1 MNSQLNTQPS
11 FKPTAPAKPRAKKH
25 PVAARTLLKV
35 LGKLHCGTLT
45 FTAPDGTVTVFKGQQ
60 AGADADLRFG
70 DWQVAREV
78 VKAAEIGLAEC
89 YRDGRVFTTDLTQ
102 LLVLCVENE
111 AALMEVFYGNK
122 FIAAFFRLKHWLRA
136 NNRDQAKRNIS
147 AHYDLSN
154 RFYQHWLDNTMTYSS
169 AVGTE
174 LNNALPGAMEA
185 AQTAKYE
192 RILTQLNPAEG
203 ASILEI
209 GAGWGGFAE
218 HAARTRGV
226 KVHGITLSTEQLN
239 FAVSRIADA
248 ALDKLVTFELIDYR
262 DVTATY
268 DYVVSIEMFEAVGEK
283 FWPVYFKSVHDR
295 LKPNGRAMIQ
305 AITIDEKA
313 FVRYRESS
321 DFIREYIFPGGMLAP
336 VSRFISEAQ
345 AQGLTAHSPFMFG
358 IDYANT
364 LKYWLTRVNASQV
377 EINALGFDDKFL
389 QLWRFYLCYC
399 EAGFRTKR
407 TDVMQ
412 IELAR
417 KA

>member
-1 MNSQLNTQPS
+1 MNSQLNSQPS
-11 FKPTAPAKPRAKKH
+11 LKNNIPRAHHVRKP
-25 PVAARTLLKV
+25 PVAARTLLRV
-35 LGKLHCGTLT
+35 LRKLHYGTLT
-45 FTAPDGTVTVFKGQQ
+45 FTAPDGTVTVFKGQH
-60 AGADADLRFG
+60 AGADADMRFA
-70 DWQVAREV
+70 DWRVASDI

-89 YRDGRVFTTDLTQ
+89 YRDGRMFTSNLTQ
-102 LLVLCVENE
+102 LLTLCVENE

-122 FIAAFFRLKHWLRA
+122 IIATFFRLKHWLRS
-136 NNRDQAKRNIS
+136 NNRSQAKRNIS

-154 RFYQHWLDNTMTYSS
+154 AFYQRWLDKTMTYSS
-169 AVGTE
+169 AVGTASE
-174 LNNALPGAMEA
+174 TSMEA
-185 AQTAKYE
+185 AQIAKYE
-192 RILTQLNPAEG
+192 RILAQLNPPKG

-248 ALDKLVTFELIDYR
+248 GLSDLASFELIDYR

-268 DYVVSIEMFEAVGEK
+268 DFVVSIEMFEAVGEK
-283 FWPVYFKSVHDR
+283 FWPVYFKAVHDR
-295 LKPNGRAMIQ
+295 LNPSGRAMIQ
-305 AITIDEKA
+305 AITMDEKA
-313 FVRYRESS
+313 FARYRVSS

-336 VSRFISEAQ
+336 VSRFITEAQ
-345 AQGLTAHSPFMFG
+345 AQGLTAQTPFMFG

-364 LKYWLTRVNASQV
+364 LKYWLTRVNAEQT
-377 EINALGFDDKFL
+377 EINKLGFDEKFL
-389 QLWRFYLCYC
+389 QIWRFYLCYC